1 MEALEEVFPQGLKRL
16 GNTLY
21 IVSWRK
27 GYYCY
32 IFMESSAPS
41 FVVTLKVENVLNKLD
56 DLAKDISRQSVE
68 IATSSFLLFRIKCK
82 RSKISS
88 KKFH

>member
-16 GNTLY
+16 RNMLYSKLEKGALLLY
-21 IVSWRK
+21 IYGK
-27 GYYCY
+27 
-32 IFMESSAPS
+32 FTPS
-41 FVVTLKVENVLNKLD
+41 FVVTLKVENVLNILD

-68 IATSSFLLFRIKCK
+68 IATLSFLLSRIKCK